1 MDLPLLA
8 VAAAVPAL
16 LLVGG
21 ALLQNR
27 LASRLVAVR
36 GAFAGIEVQ
45 LQRRHDLVP
54 RLVEAV
60 KGAMAHEREVLARAI
75 EARGGAERALREAA
89 AGSAQELPGAE
100 AGLESAIAAVL
111 LRVEAYPTLRTSES
125 VLALQEELVTSENRV
140 AFARHAYNDSVMRY
154 NLLLSAFPSNLVASL
169 LRYAEAPLL
178 EWRGASLCSPP
189 SAEFG
194 FPTLGGDAPS
204 EGTPG

>member
-8 VAAAVPAL
+8 IAAGMPAL
-16 LLVGG
+16 LLVAG

-60 KGAMAHEREVLARAI
+60 KGAMAHERQVLSRAI
-75 EARGGAERALREAA
+75 EARGGAEKALREAA
-89 AGSAQELPGAE
+89 AGSTGGLPGAE

-111 LRVEAYPTLRTSES
+111 LRVEAYPTLRTSEN

-140 AFARHAYNDSVMRY
+140 AFARHAYNDAVMRY
-154 NLLLSAFPSNLVASL
+154 NILLSEFPSNLVASL
-169 LRYAEAPLL
+169 LRYREASLL
-178 EWRGASLCSPP
+178 EWPGASLRSPP
-189 SAEFG
+189 SAEFASAS
-194 FPTLGGDAPS
+194 LRGDAER
-204 EGTPG
+204 EGAAG

>member
-1 MDLPLLA
+1 MNLPLLA
-8 VAAAVPAL
+8 VAVAVPAL

-27 LASRLVAVR
+27 LASGLVAVR

-75 EARGGAERALREAA
+75 EARGGAERALRGAA
-89 AGSAQELPGAE
+89 AGSTEGLGGAE

-111 LRVEAYPTLRTSES
+111 LRVEAYPTLRTSEN

-154 NLLLSAFPSNLVASL
+154 NTLRSAFPSNLVASL
-169 LRYAEAPLL
+169 LRYEEASLL
-178 EWRGASLCSPP
+178 EWPGAGLATPPRSEFASLSGRGEAA
-189 SAEFG
+189 AEG
-194 FPTLGGDAPS
+194 AAG
-204 EGTPG
+204 